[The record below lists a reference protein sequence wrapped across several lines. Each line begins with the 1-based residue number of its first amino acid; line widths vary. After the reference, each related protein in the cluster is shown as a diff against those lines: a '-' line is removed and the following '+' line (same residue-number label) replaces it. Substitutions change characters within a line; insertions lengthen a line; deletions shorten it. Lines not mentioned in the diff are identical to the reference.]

1 MRRTSQF
8 ATDAQNAFPKK
19 PRNHHKHKQI
29 KHLRFF
35 TKHDS
40 NTIQRQTEPSIVH
53 LADRGARAKRIVA
66 LTGIAIEAKN

>member
-1 MRRTSQF
+1 MPRTPFRKTPGITTS
-8 ATDAQNAFPKK
+8 TSEKSTYV
-19 PRNHHKHKQI
+19 
-29 KHLRFF
+29 FF